1 MYRVCGS
8 VSRLGPQG
16 DSRVAALSSVGEWRM
31 LHARGPP
38 PGAPGQPPCGPRE
51 IPGYETSGHAAA
63 RGARPSTARFLAVKY
78 KFGLL
83 KFRFKRIELLPRLA
97 TLFRW

>member
-51 IPGYETSGHAAA
+51 IPGYDYETSGHAAA
-63 RGARPSTARFLAVKY
+63 RRARGT
-78 KFGLL
+78 
-83 KFRFKRIELLPRLA
+83 
-97 TLFRW
+97 TLDREIFSS

>member
-31 LHARGPP
+31 LCTHVDRRARGP
-38 PGAPGQPPCGPRE
+38 GPTPLR
-51 IPGYETSGHAAA
+51 AA
-63 RGARPSTARFLAVKY
+63 RNPRIRSERTRGGATRAGHDPRPRDF
-78 KFGLL
+78 
-83 KFRFKRIELLPRLA
+83 
-97 TLFRW
+97 